1 MTENEITKA
10 ITESMKPVIERMQGI
25 LKPELQKLE
34 KSDAEK
40 VSDMITAGTKKVLAD
55 RKEREEAQIR
65 RNLITWGGVR

>member
-25 LKPELQKLE
+25 LKPELQKPE

-55 RKEREEAQIR
+55 KKEREEAQIR

>member
-25 LKPELQKLE
+25 LKPELQNLE